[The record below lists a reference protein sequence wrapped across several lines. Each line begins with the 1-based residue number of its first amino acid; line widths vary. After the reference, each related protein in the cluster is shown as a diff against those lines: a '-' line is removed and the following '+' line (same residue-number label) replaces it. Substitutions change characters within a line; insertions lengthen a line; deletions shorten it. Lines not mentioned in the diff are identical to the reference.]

1 MYPILLDKWMNN
13 VSYKDIFIDVNYEKK
28 NI

>member
-1 MYPILLDKWMNN
+1 MYPVLLDKWMND

>member
-1 MYPILLDKWMNN
+1 MYPVLLDKWMNN